1 MPYTIRRRQRW
12 RKHTKRKRARRGG
25 GSSGKQQQH
34 QQHQQKKSASPLKK
48 AATIFLAMQA
58 RPDIKDPTN
67 RMYDYKK
74 TPRELMSWTKDPY
87 LFLSHYDRNL
97 DDYTDYNIGGTG
109 KFSQRVHSYGD
120 HYKNIAII
128 WGYRS
133 SPDYRH
139 EHYED
144 LTNHDYGIYPLRSF
158 QDISD
163 PLMRNLQRLGEGEP
177 LLPSDTTDFLVKVYA
192 TIDTFK
198 TADAAGQP
206 YVRWFCDE
214 VLPHFLK
221 QGNVATLLYE
231 LADQKWQPNSSP
243 NKNDES
249 ILLYLSL
256 AARLFLLLTIRDWE
270 RMEALLRKVGI

>member
-1 MPYTIRRRQRW
+1 MPYTIRLRRRR
-12 RKHTKRKRARRGG
+12 RKQTKRKRVRGG
-25 GSSGKQQQH
+25 GSSGKQ
-34 QQHQQKKSASPLKK
+34 KKRKSSSPLKN

-58 RPDIKDPTN
+58 IPNIKDTTSD
-67 RMYDYKK
+67 MYEYKN
-74 TPRELMSWTKDPY
+74 TPRELMLWVKDPY
-87 LFLSHYDRNL
+87 LFLSNFDRHL
-97 DDYTDYNIGGTG
+97 DNYTHHNIGGTG
-109 KFSQRVHSYGD
+109 KFSQPVHSYGN
-120 HYKNIAII
+120 HYKNIAVI

-133 SPDYRH
+133 SPEYRH
-139 EHYED
+139 ERYED

-163 PLMRNLQRLGEGEP
+163 PLMRNLQRLGKGEP

-206 YVRWFCDE
+206 YVRWFCEE
-214 VLPHFLK
+214 VLQHFLK
-221 QGNVATLLYE
+221 QGNVSTLLYE

-243 NKNDES
+243 IKNDEN

-270 RMEALLRKVGI
+270 RMEALLDTVGIFRF